1 MSLTNSRIQLSVI
14 VPVGIRHSEISSLYA
29 EYHDAVAQTGLRS
42 EFVFVLDGRFPQ
54 IEEKLRS
61 CAGGAGGMTIV
72 NLTRSFGEATALM
85 AGFEHASGELILTLP
100 AYHQIVG
107 SEIEKLISA
116 LNSTDVAIA
125 VREPRVEA
133 SHERVRRR
141 AFHGIVGYVTGM
153 RLRDLGCGARAMRRQ
168 VLEELSLYG
177 DQHRFLPVLAYRQG
191 FRVTEVEVAQSK
203 QDRFDGVYQAREYIH
218 RILDIVTVF
227 FLVRFTKKPLRFFG
241 MVGVSI
247 FSIGSLL
254 TLWLVVERLFF
265 GHALSDRPAL
275 LLTSLMIVLGLQL
288 FALGL
293 LGELI
298 IFTHARA
305 IKDYQVEKVIQF
317 SDDGTA
323 PNIGPFIAAEPRG
336 NDLPPPRRTVALH
349 SD

>member
-1 MSLTNSRIQLSVI
+1 MSMLIPRLQLSVI
-14 VPVGIRHSEISSLYA
+14 VPVGIRHSEIAALYS
-29 EYHDAVAQTGLRS
+29 EYSDAVARTGLRS
-42 EFVFVLDGRFPQ
+42 EFIFVLDGRFPDV
-54 IEEKLRS
+54 EEKLRT
-61 CAGGAGGMTIV
+61 CAGGETGITV
-72 NLTRSFGEATALM
+72 VKLTRTFGEATALM
-85 AGFEHASGELILTLP
+85 AGFEQASGELILTLP

-107 SEIEKLISA
+107 TEIQKLISA
-116 LNSTDVAIA
+116 LNSTDVAIG
-125 VREPRVEA
+125 VREPREEA
-133 SHERVRRR
+133 WHERVRRR
-141 AFHGIVGYVTGM
+141 AFHGIVGSVTGM

-191 FRVTEVEVAQSK
+191 FRVVEVEVAQSK

-247 FSIGSLL
+247 FSIGTIL
-254 TLWLVVERLFF
+254 TLWLIVERMFL

-323 PNIGPFIAAEPRG
+323 SSVEPLSRRAAGE
-336 NDLPPPRRTVALH
+336 
-349 SD
+349 

>member
-1 MSLTNSRIQLSVI
+1 MSMLIPRMQLSVI
-14 VPVGIRHSEISSLYA
+14 VPVGIRHSEISALYS
-29 EYHDAVAQTGLRS
+29 EYLDAVAHTGLRS
-42 EFVFVLDGRFPQ
+42 EFIFVLDGQFPDV
-54 IEEKLRS
+54 EEKLRTF
-61 CAGGAGGMTIV
+61 AGGAAGITIV
-72 NLTRSFGEATALM
+72 KLTRTFGEATALM
-85 AGFEHASGELILTLP
+85 AGFEQASGELILTLP

-107 SEIEKLISA
+107 SEIEKLVSA
-116 LNSTDVAIA
+116 LNSTDVAIG
-125 VREPRVEA
+125 VREPREEA
-133 SHERVRRR
+133 WHERVRRR
-141 AFHGIVGYVTGM
+141 AFHGIVGSVTGM

-191 FRVTEVEVAQSK
+191 FRVTEIEVAQSK

-247 FSIGSLL
+247 FSIGTLL
-254 TLWLVVERLFF
+254 TLWLVVERLFL

-317 SDDGTA
+317 SDGTV
-323 PNIGPFIAAEPRG
+323 PSVEP
-336 NDLPPPRRTVALH
+336 LSRRVAGE
-349 SD
+349 

>member
-1 MSLTNSRIQLSVI
+1 MSSIGFEVQLSVI
-14 VPVGIRHSEISSLYA
+14 VPIGIRHSEIASLYA
-29 EYHDAVAQTGLRS
+29 EYRDAVAHTGLSS
-42 EFVFVLDGRFPQ
+42 EFIFVLDGRYPE
-54 IEEKLRS
+54 IEDQLKAVA
-61 CAGGAGGMTIV
+61 AGTARVTIV

-85 AGFEHASGELILTLP
+85 AGFEHASGDLILTLP

-107 SEIEKLISA
+107 SEIVKLVSA
-116 LNSTDVAIA
+116 LNSTDIAIG
-125 VREPRVEA
+125 VREPREEA
-133 SHERVRRR
+133 WFEGVRRR
-141 AFHGIVGYVTGM
+141 AFHGIVGSVTGM
-153 RLRDLGCGARAMRRQ
+153 QLRDLGCGARAMRRQ

-191 FRVTEVEVAQSK
+191 FRVAEIEVAQSK
-203 QDRFDGVYQAREYIH
+203 LDRFEGVYQPREYIH

-254 TLWLVVERLFF
+254 TLWLIVERLFF
-265 GHALSDRPAL
+265 GRALSDRPAL

-305 IKDYQVEKVIQF
+305 IKDYQVEKVIHF
-317 SDDGTA
+317 NDAGTA
-323 PNIGPFIAAEPRG
+323 PSIEPLSRRAAGE
-336 NDLPPPRRTVALH
+336 
-349 SD
+349 

>member
-1 MSLTNSRIQLSVI
+1 MSLLDSRVQLSVI
-14 VPVGIRHSEISSLYA
+14 VPVGIRHAETASLFSEYL
-29 EYHDAVAQTGLRS
+29 DAVARTNLRS
-42 EFVFVLDGRFPQ
+42 EFIFVLDGRFPE
-54 IEEKLRS
+54 IEDNLRT
-61 CAGGAGGMTIV
+61 CAAGSVGITIV
-72 NLTRSFGEATALM
+72 SLSRSFGEATALM

-100 AYHQIVG
+100 AYHQIVA
-107 SEIEKLISA
+107 SEIEKLIA
-116 LNSTDVAIA
+116 AMNSTDLAIG
-125 VREPRVEA
+125 VREPRAEA
-133 SHERVRRR
+133 WHERIRRK
-141 AFHGIVGYVTGM
+141 AFHGIVGSVTGM

-203 QDRFDGVYQAREYIH
+203 QDRFKGVYQAREYVH

-247 FSIGSLL
+247 FSIGTLL
-254 TLWLVVERLFF
+254 TLWLVVERLFL

-317 SDDGTA
+317 NDGGTM
-323 PNIGPFIAAEPRG
+323 PSAEP
-336 NDLPPPRRTVALH
+336 LSRRAAVE
-349 SD
+349 

>member
-1 MSLTNSRIQLSVI
+1 MSLLNPRVQLSVI
-14 VPVGIRHSEISSLYA
+14 VPVGIRHSEITSLYS
-29 EYHDAVAQTGLRS
+29 EYQDAVAQTGLRS
-42 EFVFVLDGRFPQ
+42 EFIFVLDGRFPA
-54 IEEKLRS
+54 IEEKLQT
-61 CAGGAGGMTIV
+61 CAGGAAAITIV
-72 NLTRSFGEATALM
+72 KLTRTFGEATALM
-85 AGFEHASGELILTLP
+85 AGFEQASGELIITLP
-100 AYHQIVG
+100 AYHQIVA
-107 SEIEKLISA
+107 SEIVKLVSA
-116 LNSTDVAIA
+116 LNSNDVAIG

-133 SHERVRRR
+133 WHERIRRR
-141 AFHGIVGYVTGM
+141 AFHGIVGSVTGM

-203 QDRFDGVYQAREYIH
+203 LDRFDGVYQAREYIH

-247 FSIGSLL
+247 FSIGTLL

-323 PNIGPFIAAEPRG
+323 SNIEPLSRRIARE
-336 NDLPPPRRTVALH
+336 
-349 SD
+349 

>member
-1 MSLTNSRIQLSVI
+1 
-14 VPVGIRHSEISSLYA
+14 
-29 EYHDAVAQTGLRS
+29 
-42 EFVFVLDGRFPQ
+42 
-54 IEEKLRS
+54 
-61 CAGGAGGMTIV
+61 
-72 NLTRSFGEATALM
+72 
-85 AGFEHASGELILTLP
+85 
-100 AYHQIVG
+100 
-107 SEIEKLISA
+107 
-116 LNSTDVAIA
+116 
-125 VREPRVEA
+125 
-133 SHERVRRR
+133 
-141 AFHGIVGYVTGM
+141 M

-177 DQHRFLPVLAYRQG
+177 DQHRFLPILAYRQG

-241 MVGVSI
+241 MVGVTI
-247 FSIGSLL
+247 FSIGTLL
-254 TLWLVVERLFF
+254 TLWLVVERLFL

-305 IKDYQVEKVIQF
+305 IKDYQVEKVIQS
-317 SDDGTA
+317 SDDGTT
-323 PNIGPFIAAEPRG
+323 PSVEP
-336 NDLPPPRRTVALH
+336 LSRRVAGE
-349 SD
+349 

>member
-1 MSLTNSRIQLSVI
+1 MSLINPRMQLSVI
-14 VPVGIRHSEISSLYA
+14 VPVGVRHSEIGALYS
-29 EYHDAVAQTGLRS
+29 EYHDAVSRTGLRS
-42 EFVFVLDGRFPQ
+42 EFIFVLDGRFPD
-54 IEEKLRS
+54 IEEKLQTY
-61 CAGGAGGMTIV
+61 AGGAVGITIV
-72 NLTRSFGEATALM
+72 KLTRTFGEATALM
-85 AGFEHASGELILTLP
+85 AGFEQASGELILTLP
-100 AYHQIVG
+100 AYHQIVA
-107 SEIEKLISA
+107 SEIGKLVSA
-116 LNSTDVAIA
+116 LNSTDVAIG
-125 VREPRVEA
+125 VREPREEA
-133 SHERVRRR
+133 WHERIRRR
-141 AFHGIVGYVTGM
+141 AFHGIVGSVTGM

-168 VLEELSLYG
+168 VLEELTLYG
-177 DQHRFLPVLAYRQG
+177 DQHRFLPILAYRQG

-247 FSIGSLL
+247 FSIGTVL
-254 TLWLVVERLFF
+254 TLWLVVERLFL

-317 SDDGTA
+317 SDDGA
-323 PNIGPFIAAEPRG
+323 VPSVEP
-336 NDLPPPRRTVALH
+336 LSRRVAGE
-349 SD
+349 

>member
-1 MSLTNSRIQLSVI
+1 MSTLIPRLQLSVI
-14 VPVGIRHSEISSLYA
+14 VPVGIRHSEIVALYS
-29 EYHDAVAQTGLRS
+29 EYRDAVARTGLRS
-42 EFVFVLDGRFPQ
+42 EFIFVLDGRFPDV
-54 IEEKLRS
+54 EEKLRT
-61 CAGGAGGMTIV
+61 CASGETGITV
-72 NLTRSFGEATALM
+72 VKLTRTFGEATALM
-85 AGFEHASGELILTLP
+85 AGFEQASGELILTLP

-107 SEIEKLISA
+107 TEIQKLISA
-116 LNSTDVAIA
+116 LNSTDVAIG
-125 VREPRVEA
+125 VREPREEA
-133 SHERVRRR
+133 WHERIRRR
-141 AFHGIVGYVTGM
+141 AFHGIVGSVTGM

-191 FRVTEVEVAQSK
+191 FRVIEVEVAQSK
-203 QDRFDGVYQAREYIH
+203 QDRFDGVYQAREYVH

-247 FSIGSLL
+247 FSIGTIL
-254 TLWLVVERLFF
+254 TLWLIVERMFL

-317 SDDGTA
+317 SDDGR
-323 PNIGPFIAAEPRG
+323 AASVEP
-336 NDLPPPRRTVALH
+336 LSRRAAGE
-349 SD
+349 

>member
-1 MSLTNSRIQLSVI
+1 MSLLDSRMQLSVI
-14 VPVGIRHSEISSLYA
+14 VPVGIRHSEIASLYS
-29 EYHDAVAQTGLRS
+29 EYHDAVARTGLRS
-42 EFVFVLDGRFPQ
+42 EFIFVLDGRFPD
-54 IEEKLRS
+54 IEEQLKA
-61 CAGGAGGMTIV
+61 CASGAVGMTIV

-107 SEIEKLISA
+107 TEIEKLVSA
-116 LNSTDVAIA
+116 LDSTDVAIG

-133 SHERVRRR
+133 WHERIRRR
-141 AFHGIVGYVTGM
+141 AFHGIVGSVTGM

-177 DQHRFLPVLAYRQG
+177 DQHRFLPILAYRQG

-247 FSIGSLL
+247 FSIGTLL
-254 TLWLVVERLFF
+254 TSWLVIDRLFL

-317 SDDGTA
+317 SDDDIA
-323 PNIGPFIAAEPRG
+323 PSAEP
-336 NDLPPPRRTVALH
+336 LSRRVAGE
-349 SD
+349 

>member
-1 MSLTNSRIQLSVI
+1 VQLSVI
-14 VPVGIRHSEISSLYA
+14 VPVGIRHSEIAPLFS
-29 EYHDAVAQTGLRS
+29 EYLDAVARTNLRS
-42 EFVFVLDGRFPQ
+42 EFIFVLDGRFPDV
-54 IEEKLRS
+54 EEKLRT
-61 CAGGAGGMTIV
+61 CVGGSVSITIV
-72 NLTRSFGEATALM
+72 NLSRSFGEATALM

-100 AYHQIVG
+100 AYHQIVA
-107 SEIEKLISA
+107 SEIERLMAA
-116 LNSTDVAIA
+116 LNSTDLAIG

-133 SHERVRRR
+133 WHERIRRN
-141 AFHGIVGYVTGM
+141 AFHGIVGSVTGM

-203 QDRFDGVYQAREYIH
+203 QDRFEGVYQAREYIH

-254 TLWLVVERLFF
+254 TLWLVVERLFL

-317 SDDGTA
+317 SDGGTM
-323 PNIGPFIAAEPRG
+323 PSAEP
-336 NDLPPPRRTVALH
+336 LSRRIAVE
-349 SD
+349 

>member
-1 MSLTNSRIQLSVI
+1 
-14 VPVGIRHSEISSLYA
+14 
-29 EYHDAVAQTGLRS
+29 
-42 EFVFVLDGRFPQ
+42 
-54 IEEKLRS
+54 
-61 CAGGAGGMTIV
+61 
-72 NLTRSFGEATALM
+72 
-85 AGFEHASGELILTLP
+85 
-100 AYHQIVG
+100 
-107 SEIEKLISA
+107 
-116 LNSTDVAIA
+116 
-125 VREPRVEA
+125 VEA
-133 SHERVRRR
+133 WHERVRRR
-141 AFHGIVGYVTGM
+141 AFHGIVGSVTGM

-218 RILDIVTVF
+218 RILDIVSVF

-247 FSIGSLL
+247 FSIGTLL
-254 TLWLVVERLFF
+254 TLWLVVERLFL

-317 SDDGTA
+317 GDDGTA
-323 PNIGPFIAAEPRG
+323 PSVEP
-336 NDLPPPRRTVALH
+336 LSRRVAGE
-349 SD
+349 

>member
-1 MSLTNSRIQLSVI
+1 MSLLNPRMQLSVI
-14 VPVGIRHSEISSLYA
+14 VPVGIRHSEIGALYS
-29 EYHDAVAQTGLRS
+29 EYHDAVARTGLRS
-42 EFVFVLDGRFPQ
+42 EFIFVLDGRFSD
-54 IEEKLRS
+54 IEEKLQTY
-61 CAGGAGGMTIV
+61 AGGAVGITIV
-72 NLTRSFGEATALM
+72 KLTRTFGEATALM
-85 AGFEHASGELILTLP
+85 AGFEQASGELILTLP

-107 SEIEKLISA
+107 SEIEKLVSA
-116 LNSTDVAIA
+116 LNSTDVAIG
-125 VREPRVEA
+125 VREPREEA
-133 SHERVRRR
+133 WHERIRRR
-141 AFHGIVGYVTGM
+141 AFHGIVGSVTGM

-168 VLEELSLYG
+168 VLEEITLYG

-247 FSIGSLL
+247 FSIGTVL
-254 TLWLVVERLFF
+254 TLWLVVERLFL

-317 SDDGTA
+317 SDDGPA
-323 PNIGPFIAAEPRG
+323 PSVEPMSR
-336 NDLPPPRRTVALH
+336 LVAG
-349 SD
+349 

>member
-1 MSLTNSRIQLSVI
+1 MQLSVI
-14 VPVGIRHSEISSLYA
+14 VPVGIRHSEITTLYS
-29 EYHDAVAQTGLRS
+29 EYRDAVAQTGLRS
-42 EFVFVLDGRFPQ
+42 EFIFVLDGRFPDV
-54 IEEKLRS
+54 EEKLRT
-61 CAGGAGGMTIV
+61 CAGGTAGITIV
-72 NLTRSFGEATALM
+72 RLTRTFGEATALM
-85 AGFEHASGELILTLP
+85 AGFEQASGELILTLP

-107 SEIEKLISA
+107 SEIAKLVSA
-116 LNSTDVAIA
+116 LDSTDVAIG
-125 VREPRVEA
+125 VREPRAEA
-133 SHERVRRR
+133 WHERIRRR
-141 AFHGIVGYVTGM
+141 AFHGIVGSVTGM
-153 RLRDLGCGARAMRRQ
+153 RLRDLGCGVRAMRRQ

-191 FRVTEVEVAQSK
+191 FRVIEIEVAQSK

-247 FSIGSLL
+247 FSIGTLL
-254 TLWLVVERLFF
+254 TMWLVVERLFL

-317 SDDGTA
+317 SDDGPA
-323 PNIGPFIAAEPRG
+323 PSVEPMSRLIAG
-336 NDLPPPRRTVALH
+336 
-349 SD
+349 

>member
-1 MSLTNSRIQLSVI
+1 MSLLDPRVQLSVI
-14 VPVGIRHSEISSLYA
+14 VPVGHRHSEVASLYS
-29 EYHDAVAQTGLRS
+29 EYRDAVARTGLPG
-42 EFVFVLDGRFPQ
+42 EFIFVLDGRFPQ
-54 IEEKLRS
+54 IEADLQAV
-61 CAGGAGGMTIV
+61 AGGACKLTIV

-100 AYHQIVG
+100 AYHQIVA
-107 SEIEKLISA
+107 SEIGKLVSA
-116 LNSTDVAIA
+116 LDSTDVAIA
-125 VREPRVEA
+125 VREPRAEA
-133 SHERVRRR
+133 WHERIRRR
-141 AFHGIVGYVTGM
+141 AFHRIVGAVTGM

-177 DQHRFLPVLAYRQG
+177 DQHRFLPVMAYRRG
-191 FRVTEVEVAQSK
+191 FRVTEIEVAQSK
-203 QDRFDGVYQAREYIH
+203 EDRFDGVYQPREYVH
-218 RILDIVTVF
+218 RILDIVTIF

-247 FSIGSLL
+247 FTIGTLL
-254 TLWLVVERLFF
+254 TLWLVVDRLFF
-265 GHALSDRPAL
+265 GHALADRPAL

-317 SDDGTA
+317 GDDDAA
-323 PNIGPFIAAEPRG
+323 PGIES
-336 NDLPPPRRTVALH
+336 LSRRVAGE
-349 SD
+349 

>member
-1 MSLTNSRIQLSVI
+1 MSLLNPRIELSVI
-14 VPVGIRHSEISSLYA
+14 VPVGIRHSEIGELYS
-29 EYHDAVAQTGLRS
+29 EYHDAVGRTGLRS
-42 EFVFVLDGRFPQ
+42 EFIFVLDGRFPD
-54 IEEKLRS
+54 IEAKLQTW
-61 CAGGAGGMTIV
+61 AGGAIGITIV
-72 NLTRSFGEATALM
+72 KLTRTFGEATALM
-85 AGFEHASGELILTLP
+85 AGFEQASGELILTLP
-100 AYHQIVG
+100 AYHQIVA
-107 SEIEKLISA
+107 SEIEKLVSA
-116 LNSTDVAIA
+116 LNSTDVAIG
-125 VREPRVEA
+125 VREPREEA
-133 SHERVRRR
+133 WHERIRRR
-141 AFHGIVGYVTGM
+141 AFHGIVGSVTGM

-168 VLEELSLYG
+168 VLEELTLYG

-203 QDRFDGVYQAREYIH
+203 LDRFDGVYQAREYIH

-247 FSIGSLL
+247 FSIGTVL
-254 TLWLVVERLFF
+254 TLWLVVERLFL

-317 SDDGTA
+317 SDDG
-323 PNIGPFIAAEPRG
+323 AASSVEP
-336 NDLPPPRRTVALH
+336 LSRRVA
-349 SD
+349 SE

>member
-1 MSLTNSRIQLSVI
+1 MSMLIPRMQLSVI
-14 VPVGIRHSEISSLYA
+14 VPVGIRHSEITELYS
-29 EYHDAVAQTGLRS
+29 EYRDAVAQTGLRS
-42 EFVFVLDGRFPQ
+42 EFIFVLDGRFPDV
-54 IEEKLRS
+54 EEKLRTS
-61 CAGGAGGMTIV
+61 VGGTAGITIV
-72 NLTRSFGEATALM
+72 RLTRTFGEATALM
-85 AGFEHASGELILTLP
+85 AGFEQASGELILTLP

-107 SEIEKLISA
+107 SEIAKLVSA
-116 LNSTDVAIA
+116 LDSTDIAIG
-125 VREPRVEA
+125 VREPRAEA
-133 SHERVRRR
+133 WHERIRRR
-141 AFHGIVGYVTGM
+141 AFHGIVGSVTGM
-153 RLRDLGCGARAMRRQ
+153 RLRDLGCGVRAMRRQ

-191 FRVTEVEVAQSK
+191 FRVIEVEVAQSK

-247 FSIGSLL
+247 FSIGTLL
-254 TLWLVVERLFF
+254 TLWLVIERLFL

-317 SDDGTA
+317 SDDGPA
-323 PNIGPFIAAEPRG
+323 PSVEPMSR
-336 NDLPPPRRTVALH
+336 LVAG
-349 SD
+349 

>member
-1 MSLTNSRIQLSVI
+1 MQLSVI
-14 VPVGIRHSEISSLYA
+14 VPVGIRHSEIASLYS

-42 EFVFVLDGRFPQ
+42 EFIFVLDGRFPDV
-54 IEEKLRS
+54 EEKLKA
-61 CAGGAGGMTIV
+61 CAGGTVSTTIV
-72 NLTRSFGEATALM
+72 NLTRTFGEATALM

-100 AYHQIVG
+100 AYHQIVA
-107 SEIEKLISA
+107 SEIAKLVAA
-116 LNSTDVAIA
+116 LNSTDVAIG
-125 VREPRVEA
+125 VREPRAEA
-133 SHERVRRR
+133 WHERIRRT
-141 AFHGIVGYVTGM
+141 AFHRIVGSVTGM

-247 FSIGSLL
+247 FSVGTLL
-254 TLWLVVERLFF
+254 TLWLVVERMFF

-317 SDDGTA
+317 TEEGMPS
-323 PNIGPFIAAEPRG
+323 IEP
-336 NDLPPPRRTVALH
+336 LSRRVAGE
-349 SD
+349 